1 MIALGDN
8 LKPVPISQPNH
19 IEELMK
25 VEDQRQLK
33 VKEKQIR
40 NSRSPVIGPH
50 RSAAFIDPYRLT
62 VCKFFHLTQTFSA
75 IFCVTF
81 DPGWL

>member
-1 MIALGDN
+1 
-8 LKPVPISQPNH
+8 
-19 IEELMK
+19 MK
-25 VEDQRQLK
+25 EEDQRQLK

-50 RSAAFIDPYRLT
+50 RSAAFIDPYQLT
-62 VCKFFHLTQTFSA
+62 VCKSFRLPRTFDA

-81 DPGWL
+81 DPGWLCSIYKYFVKDD